1 MSKGGHSNVVYE
13 DSMAVQEPLPRPLGT
28 APIMAP
34 SMGSSATILPSTNP
48 VIVRPLQATV
58 VQATVVAQPQQGVVV
73 QAYSAVQQPSSGQFP
88 VHEVQDTRTHQLIP
102 PPNPTGGTW
111 RYTLCQRC
119 CSCRG
124 DCVAAWCQ
132 CGCFPLGQVADKLNT
147 VFGSQNDP
155 VLNYSVIV
163 TVGVVLWILD
173 AVLSSVLRSET
184 DFALLW
190 IIIIAFLLRGKI
202 RQLRQIRGSCCEDC
216 LTAFF
221 CTPCSI
227 TQMVGEM
234 WHDPNK
240 MPGCNW
246 SAGPGALP

>member
-1 MSKGGHSNVVYE
+1 M
-13 DSMAVQEPLPRPLGT
+13 
-28 APIMAP
+28 
-34 SMGSSATILPSTNP
+34 
-48 VIVRPLQATV
+48 
-58 VQATVVAQPQQGVVV
+58 AQPQQGVVV

-119 CSCRG
+119 CSCTG
-124 DCVAAWCQ
+124 DCVVAWLCP
-132 CGCFPLGQVADKLNT
+132 CVPLGQMADKLNT

-173 AVLSSVLRSET
+173 AVLSSVLRSDT